1 MGVGTL
7 PSAYCYCA
15 WRRSIPPWSRRG
27 GRWVPSHGARPNV
40 SVLGVC
46 TLKFVPPVPYNVD
59 IPKMRPTNRPR
70 LAFLPAEH
78 RVNSLAVVAAVQALQ
93 QLRGPEIARLGPASL
108 GPCQTWCNS
117 WLVGSPPPSCCSCSS

>member
-46 TLKFVPPVPYNVD
+46 TLKFVPPVQRRYSKNAANQQTEIGLPS
-59 IPKMRPTNRPR
+59 RRTPR
-70 LAFLPAEH
+70 EQSRRGGRGASSATAQRARDCE
-78 RVNSLAVVAAVQALQ
+78 VGASVTWTMSNMVQ
-93 QLRGPEIARLGPASL
+93 QLVG
-108 GPCQTWCNS
+108 
-117 WLVGSPPPSCCSCSS
+117 WLTPPSCCSCSS